1 MNMENEMNGLSP
13 KKTYVLIGL
22 ALLVQFLI
30 TTLASWAIF
39 LPLNDP
45 AKIQDF
51 MARFGPSVAF
61 GLTYIPKLIGV
72 VAFWLIV
79 RRIPVFKG
87 KTPGLGFKN
96 IFQLFLITYAVAITC
111 NVIGANI
118 SAFSPAGKSAELE
131 QISSIVSTG
140 NLVGIMIPV
149 LFAPV
154 LEELVFRK
162 MILGR
167 TKGFGE
173 STAIVFSALS
183 FGLFHQNLTQFMYAF
198 AVGLFLGYVY
208 CKTGKVIVTIIMHM
222 LLNGFSSCIM
232 FIMPMFG
239 KEVNPAFVLA
249 VVLLA
254 LTSMAMMI
262 SGIILFVKWLK
273 NRRFAPDNSMTLCI
287 PKREVL
293 ATVYVN
299 PAVMSYF
306 ALCIV
311 AIVIAFMNVQLF

>member
-1 MNMENEMNGLSP
+1 MKMENEMNGLSP
-13 KKTYVLIGL
+13 KKTFVFIGL
-22 ALLVQFLI
+22 ALIAQFL
-30 TTLASWAIF
+30 TGLLLSWAIF

-45 AKIQDF
+45 AKIRDF
-51 MARFGPSVAF
+51 MIRFGPSAAF
-61 GLTYIPKLIGV
+61 GLTYIPKFFGV
-72 VAFWLIV
+72 LVFWLFV
-79 RRIPVFKG
+79 RKNPVFKG
-87 KTPGLGFKN
+87 KAPGLGFKN
-96 IFQLFLITYAVAITC
+96 LFQIFLITYAVSISC

-118 SAFSPAGKSAELE
+118 SLFSPAGKSAELE

-140 NLVGIMIPV
+140 NIIGIMIPV

-162 MILGR
+162 MILDR
-167 TKGFGE
+167 TKGYGE
-173 STAIVFSALS
+173 TTAIIFSALS

-222 LLNGFSSCIM
+222 LLNGFSSVIM

-239 KEVNPAFVLA
+239 KDVNPRFVLT

-254 LTSMAMMI
+254 ITSMAMMI
-262 SGIILFVKWLK
+262 SGTILFIKWLK
-273 NRRFAPDNSMTLCI
+273 NRRFAPDNSMTVCI
-287 PKREVL
+287 PKRDVL
-293 ATVYVN
+293 MTVYIN
-299 PAVMSYF
+299 PAVISYF
-306 ALCIV
+306 GICIV

>member
-1 MNMENEMNGLSP
+1 MENETIGLSP
-13 KKTYVLIGL
+13 KKTYIIIGVALI
-22 ALLVQFLI
+22 VQLLI
-30 TTLASWAIF
+30 TTLISWAIF

-45 AKIQDF
+45 AKFQDF
-51 MARFGPSVAF
+51 MIRFGPSFAF

-79 RRIPVFKG
+79 RKIPVFKG
-87 KTPGLGFKN
+87 KAPGLGFKN
-96 IFQLFLITYAVAITC
+96 IFQIFLITYAVAVTF

-118 SAFSPAGKSAELE
+118 SAFSPAGKSVELD
-131 QISSIVSTG
+131 QISSFVSTG
-140 NLVGIMIPV
+140 NIVAILIPV

-173 STAIVFSALS
+173 TTAIVFSSLC
-183 FGLFHQNLTQFMYAF
+183 FGLFHQNLTQFMFAF
-198 AVGLFLGYVY
+198 VLGLFLGYVY

-222 LLNGFSSCIM
+222 LINGFSSVIM

-239 KEVNPAFVLA
+239 KTVTPAFILT
-249 VVLLA
+249 VVLLVI
-254 LTSMAMMI
+254 TSMAMII
-262 SGIILFVKWLK
+262 SGIILFIKWLR
-273 NRRFAPDNSMTLCI
+273 NRRFTPDNSMAICI
-287 PKREVL
+287 PKRDVL

-299 PAVMSYF
+299 PAVITYI
-306 ALCIV
+306 AICIA
-311 AIVIAFMNVQLF
+311 AIVIAFMNIKLF